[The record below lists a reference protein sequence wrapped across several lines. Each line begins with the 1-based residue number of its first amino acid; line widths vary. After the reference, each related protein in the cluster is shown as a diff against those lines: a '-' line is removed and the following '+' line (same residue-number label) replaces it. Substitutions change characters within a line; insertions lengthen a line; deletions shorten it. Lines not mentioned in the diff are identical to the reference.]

1 LSQAQANIGL
11 RVWSVRGLDGA
22 KAMSGREALADANLL
37 LALASI
43 VVRALGIGVAITLV
57 IVWVCS

>member
-1 LSQAQANIGL
+1 
-11 RVWSVRGLDGA
+11 
-22 KAMSGREALADANLL
+22 MSGREALADANLL